1 MASGMGRREGIY
13 VSYNMSRGSRSQ
25 VARRQTD
32 ETIAAPKKC
41 PSFTLFSCR
50 RYRIEKSMTS
60 LYIFLAS
67 SSNMLCRT
75 FPILNGQKQKPS
87 DQDGSLQS
95 P

>member
-41 PSFTLFSCR
+41 PSFTLFSC
-50 RYRIEKSMTS
+50 IGDCVS
-60 LYIFLAS
+60 
-67 SSNMLCRT
+67 
-75 FPILNGQKQKPS
+75 
-87 DQDGSLQS
+87 
-95 P
+95 